1 MVPLWLRLVA
11 MVVLL
16 HLLPNVAGAIDN
28 IINNQPAAGSA
39 RVSSYDDIF
48 KALQEATT
56 IDQISILLWRL
67 RTIQDQRTINFF
79 IELWEKK
86 RIASL
91 EDKDRMFRE
100 DSIQL
105 LACAALAEYGYIGT
119 TDCAIFI
126 KKNASNPHPVT
137 RKHVAYA
144 LASLDDTESIQ
155 LLERLAC
162 DKDSLVGITAI
173 ASLKTI
179 ALQYSR
185 QTSSVTAMKA
195 REALRHFIQTKDN
208 CGVQFQSDVSRA
220 LGQIQGKEVIKRSFE
235 LNSAP
240 AYQSTR
246 VYPKNLQ
253 LLLPFVEKGDAAAE
267 YEIGNIYLQG
277 QEVQKDIS
285 KGITWLKRSASRK
298 YSKAAHALALLY
310 LKGNGISID
319 EKQGI
324 KWLKVAAA
332 EGDKDAQAELGQ
344 AYHFGTWGL
353 PVDHK
358 QGSYWIELARQGQRH

>member
-1 MVPLWLRLVA
+1 MVPLWLLLVA

-16 HLLPNVAGAIDN
+16 HLLPNVAGAVDN
-28 IINNQPAAGSA
+28 INDQPTAGSA
-39 RVSSYDDIF
+39 RVSNYDNVF

-56 IDQISILLWRL
+56 IDQISLLLWRL
-67 RTIQDQRTINFF
+67 RTIQDQRTISFF

-86 RIASL
+86 RIAGL

-105 LACAALAEYGYIGT
+105 LACAALTEYGYIGT

-126 KKNASNPHPVT
+126 KKNTSNPHPVT

-155 LLERLAC
+155 LLERLVC
-162 DKDSLVGITAI
+162 DRDSLIGITAI
-173 ASLKTI
+173 SSLKTI
-179 ALQYSR
+179 ALQYSW
-185 QTSSVTAMKA
+185 QTSSVTAIKA
-195 REALRHFIQTKDN
+195 REALRRLSKDN
-208 CGVQFQSDVSRA
+208 CGIQFQSDVSTA
-220 LGQIQGKEVIKRSFE
+220 LNQIQGREVMKRPFE
-235 LNSAP
+235 LDSAH
-240 AYQSTR
+240 AYQAIR

-253 LLLPFVEKGDAAAE
+253 LLLPFAKKGDAAAE
-267 YEIGNIYLQG
+267 YEIGNIYLEG

-298 YSKAAHALALLY
+298 YPKAAHALALLY
-310 LKGNGISID
+310 LKGNGISINVQ
-319 EKQGI
+319 QGI
-324 KWLKVAAA
+324 KWLKVAAT

-358 QGSYWIELARQGQRH
+358 QGSYWIERARKGQMN